1 MIDGVWMLKAAWL
14 VGMFSAAFM
23 DMAMATQARLR
34 DVFRYSGLYAGITTL
49 FVLTSSPA

>member
-23 DMAMATQARLR
+23 DMAMAPHARLR
-34 DVFRYSGLYAGITTL
+34 DVFRYSGSYAAITAF
-49 FVLTSSPA
+49 FVAVLSI